1 MHFLLDENVP
11 VSVADTIRNLGH
23 EVTNIRDY
31 VPAGAADP
39 VVATVSVQ
47 IRAVLISFDGDFQK
61 IAPRIPKGARQRFRN
76 LSRISMKCNE
86 PYLSGL
92 HPHPLG
98 LEWAQTGYR
107 GARHGCSRPRRS
119 PHSRIR
125 YPSSSD
131 FSPMMRPAPP
141 TWRKARWGDG
151 FACPHCGTAG
161 EPFHFENR
169 PGVLRCR
176 KCRQNTGLTVGTVME
191 RSHTPLNV
199 WFWAAYLVASQ
210 TPGMSAVQFQ
220 RQLGLSRYETAF
232 QILHKL
238 RSGMVRPNQD
248 RIGGQPKNHAFLSGL
263 HPHPLGL
270 EWAQTGYRGARHGCS
285 RPRRSPIP
293 AFATRVQ
300 RLFPDDA
307 ACAAYLEKARW
318 GDGFACP
325 HCGTAGEPFHFENR
339 PGVLRCRK
347 CRQNTGLTVGTVME
361 RSHTPLNV
369 WFWAAYLV
377 ASQTPGMSAVQFQ
390 RQLGL
395 SRYETAFQ
403 ILHKLRSG
411 MVRPN
416 QDRIGG
422 QPKNHVEV
430 DETWVGG
437 RTRGEGRGVHHK
449 VPVSCA
455 IEVCHRKPGTKL
467 DNRKDGRYA
476 GRVRLAVVLD
486 RSAES
491 LCGFVESTVAPG
503 SLIVTDDWSG
513 YAGLGKRGYEHF
525 AVAECGD
532 PEVAEQY
539 LPIIHLVFA
548 NLKTWLIGIHHGVSH
563 QHLQAYLN
571 EFTFRFN
578 RRFYPFNAFRSLL
591 GIAGDTSAPT
601 YAELYSGE
609 WRHPTCS
616 GHGR

>member
-1 MHFLLDENVP
+1 MDVLDR
-11 VSVADTIRNLGH
+11 ADL
-23 EVTNIRDY
+23 
-31 VPAGAADP
+31 P
-39 VVATVSVQ
+39 
-47 IRAVLISFDGDFQK
+47 F
-61 IAPRIPKGARQRFRN
+61 
-76 LSRISMKCNE
+76 
-86 PYLSGL
+86 
-92 HPHPLG
+92 
-98 LEWAQTGYR
+98 
-107 GARHGCSRPRRS
+107 
-119 PHSRIR
+119 PHSL
-125 YPSSSD
+125 PE
-131 FSPMMRPAPP
+131 F
-141 TWRKARWGDG
+141 
-151 FACPHCGTAG
+151 
-161 EPFHFENR
+161 
-169 PGVLRCR
+169 
-176 KCRQNTGLTVGTVME
+176 
-191 RSHTPLNV
+191 
-199 WFWAAYLVASQ
+199 
-210 TPGMSAVQFQ
+210 
-220 RQLGLSRYETAF
+220 
-232 QILHKL
+232 
-238 RSGMVRPNQD
+238 
-248 RIGGQPKNHAFLSGL
+248 
-263 HPHPLGL
+263 
-270 EWAQTGYRGARHGCS
+270 
-285 RPRRSPIP
+285 
-293 AFATRVQ
+293 Q

-449 VPVSCA
+449 VLVSCA
-455 IEVCHRKPGTKL
+455 IEVRHRKPGTKL

-563 QHLQAYLN
+563 QHLQAYLRVRPETLCRIT
-571 EFTFRFN
+571 EFSEHESNVRELDEGE
-578 RRFYPFNAFRSLL
+578 RVAVEVLPVLSQSAAAVEPGDGAF
-591 GIAGDTSAPT
+591 D
-601 YAELYSGE
+601 
-609 WRHPTCS
+609 HPTPGLDDEALHPIGS
-616 GHGR
+616 LDDLGLEIGQDAGQGAVKDRPLIGAVGEQFPEKGKQTEQGRQQRETAVAILNVGGGDDAVQQQALRIDQNMPLLALDQLAGIEAVAVDASPPFSALFTL